1 MLEGRQTMR
10 LAIGVGVL
18 LALLG
23 FVQAWRVASG
33 GEPISVPMLVLVL
46 GGLCGG
52 AAALAVRAWLRKR
65 YRRRLLNMRG
75 SALW

>member
-1 MLEGRQTMR
+1 MR
-10 LAIGVGVL
+10 LAIGVGAL

-23 FVQAWRVASG
+23 FVQAWRVATG
-33 GEPISVPMLVLVL
+33 GEPVSVPMLVL

-52 AAALAVRAWLRKR
+52 LAALAVRAWLRKR
-65 YRRRLLNMRG
+65 YRRRLLDMRG

>member
-1 MLEGRQTMR
+1 MR
-10 LAIGVGVL
+10 LAIGVGAL

-23 FVQAWRVASG
+23 FVQAWWVATG
-33 GEPISVPMLVLVL
+33 GEPVSVPMLVL

-52 AAALAVRAWLRKR
+52 VTALAIRAWLRKR
-65 YRRRLLNMRG
+65 HRRRLLNMRG